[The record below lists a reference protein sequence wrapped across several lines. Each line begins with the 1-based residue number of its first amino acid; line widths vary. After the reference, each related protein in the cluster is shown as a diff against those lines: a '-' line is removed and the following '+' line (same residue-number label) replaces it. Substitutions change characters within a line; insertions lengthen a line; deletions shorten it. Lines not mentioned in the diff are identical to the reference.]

1 MDFSMLVKEIMT
13 PGVVSVTP
21 DDTIGDAARLM
32 SAYNVGALPVCGD
45 AGEVRGM
52 ITDRDL
58 TTRCVAADYS
68 PETTRVGSVMTR
80 TVIAVEQRADVREA
94 SQLMAQHRVRRL
106 PVLDNGRLCGMVSL
120 GDIATQGR
128 FDMEAS
134 RALTEI
140 SQPRRGS

>member
-1 MDFSMLVKEIMT
+1 MMVKEIMT
-13 PGVVSVTP
+13 PGVVSVTL

-32 SAYNVGALPVCGD
+32 SSHGVGALPVCGD
-45 AGEVRGM
+45 AGELRGM

-58 TTRCVAADYS
+58 AMRCVAADFS

-106 PVLDNGRLCGMVSL
+106 PVLDNGQLCGMVSL

-134 RALTEI
+134 RALSEI
-140 SQPRRGS
+140 SQPRRRS

>member
-1 MDFSMLVKEIMT
+1 MMVKEIMT
-13 PGVVSVTP
+13 PGVVSVTL

-32 SAYNVGALPVCGD
+32 SSYGVGALPVCGD
-45 AGEVRGM
+45 TGELRGM

-58 TTRCVAADYS
+58 AMRCVAADFS

-80 TVIAVEQRADVREA
+80 AVIAVEQRADVREA

-106 PVLDNGRLCGMVSL
+106 PVLDNGQLCGMVSL

-134 RALTEI
+134 RALSEI
-140 SQPRRGS
+140 SQPRRRS

>member
-1 MDFSMLVKEIMT
+1 MLVKEIMT

-32 SAYNVGALPVCGD
+32 SAYGVGALPVCGD

-58 TTRCVAADYS
+58 ATRCVAADYS

-106 PVLDNGRLCGMVSL
+106 PVLENGRLCGMVSL

-140 SQPRRGS
+140 SQPRRGN